1 MTTFKKI
8 FLDYNL
14 QYIIEMK
21 FILLILLFLLACT
34 KDKDKF
40 LPTAAIVSI
49 TDITSSSAKI
59 KTKVA
64 DEGGGTV
71 TGTGACWGTA
81 INPNLSNNVSNVGAG
96 LGEFISIPTNLNSN
110 TTYNVR
116 AFATNEVGTSY
127 SSNMSFTTLN

>member
-8 FLDYNL
+8 FSNRFFQVIRL
-14 QYIIEMK
+14 IE
-21 FILLILLFLLACT
+21 FISLILFSLMACT
-34 KDKDKF
+34 KEKDKF
-40 LPTAAIVSI
+40 LPTVAIVSI

-59 KTKVA
+59 KTKVT

-96 LGEFISIPTNLNSN
+96 IGEFTSIPTNLNSN
-110 TTYNVR
+110 TTYYVR

-127 SSNMSFTTLN
+127 SSNKSFTTLN

>member
-1 MTTFKKI
+1 MATFNKI
-8 FLDYNL
+8 FSNRNL
-14 QYIIEMK
+14 QAMRLK
-21 FILLILLFLLACT
+21 GFILLTLFSLMACT
-34 KDKDKF
+34 KEKDKF
-40 LPTAAIVSI
+40 LPTIAIVSI

-59 KTKVA
+59 ITKVT

-96 LGEFISIPTNLNSN
+96 IGEFISIPNNLNSN

-127 SSNMSFTTLN
+127 STNKSFTTLN